1 MATQKRLYNCIK
13 GVTESGVGANGLSPV
28 QESPSQEEEESNH
41 QLPIT
46 MKKAFR
52 KYHRILGIIV
62 CLPLLLTVVTGML
75 ATIAGEW
82 PINLGLSSNLML
94 KIHTGEIFHLQA
106 IYPILNGFG
115 LIGLLVTGM
124 SMSGLFNQK
133 KRPNI
138 NN

>member
-1 MATQKRLYNCIK
+1 
-13 GVTESGVGANGLSPV
+13 
-28 QESPSQEEEESNH
+28 
-41 QLPIT
+41 

-52 KYHRILGIIV
+52 KYHRIIGIII
-62 CLPLLLTVVTGML
+62 CLPLLLTVLTGML
-75 ATIAGEW
+75 ATVAQEW
-82 PINLGLSSNLML
+82 PINIGLSSRLML

-106 IYPILNGFG
+106 IYPILNGIG